1 MLTLVV
7 ADRKPLLGTLMGNED
22 NARVVL
28 SQLGKVIFEEE
39 IPKITQ
45 HYPMVRVWNT
55 CIMPD
60 HIHLI
65 VSVDAS
71 LPGSKHLGLVMRGF
85 KAGCSRAWWNI
96 NHTTRV
102 KTRGTTPQNATTAQA
117 TAVPQTATTAQ
128 ATATPQTATTAQA
141 TATPQNATTAQATA
155 MPQSATTTQ
164 ATAVPQT
171 ATTTQATSQI
181 ETWAIENCNS
191 SGKVPAAYTAVNGSS
206 LFEPGYN
213 DKILLRYGQLDNWK
227 RYLDD
232 NPRRLLIKRRNPQ
245 LFTILHN
252 IEVAGKS
259 CQMVGNRFLLDIPD
273 KVAVIIHRRY
283 TPQECER
290 LKNEWIAIGEA
301 GGVLVGTAVAPKEK
315 EIMREAL
322 NRGYRII
329 LLKENG
335 FPPLY
340 KPQGESFD
348 ACKRGQLLQIS
359 PWQYDSEHKKITREQ
374 CLQLN
379 GMAEVIASQ
388 V

>member
-1 MLTLVV
+1 MDRKDAIEHGYTIHDKAASMKRRCNAHDYYKPGHYMLTLVI

-60 HIHLI
+60 HVHII
-65 VSVDAS
+65 VSVKDN
-71 LPGSKHLGLVMRGF
+71 LPAGKHLGIVLRGF
-85 KAGCSRAWWNI
+85 KAGCTQAWWNI
-96 NHTTRV
+96 NNITRV
-102 KTRGTTPQNATTAQA
+102 KTRGTMSQTAILTTLPTAIATQALATT
-117 TAVPQTATTAQ
+117 QTTGMDST
-128 ATATPQTATTAQA
+128 
-141 TATPQNATTAQATA
+141 
-155 MPQSATTTQ
+155 M
-164 ATAVPQT
+164 
-171 ATTTQATSQI
+171 
-181 ETWAIENCNS
+181 AIKNGGNID
-191 SGKVPAAYTAVNGSS
+191 KVPAVSTAVKRPS

-232 NPRRLLIKRRNPQ
+232 NPRRLLIKRRHPD

-252 IEVAGKS
+252 VEIAGKS

-283 TPQECER
+283 TPQECEQ
-290 LKNEWIAIGEA
+290 LKSEWLAVGEC

-315 EIMREAL
+315 EIMREAM

-348 ACKRGQLLQIS
+348 ACKRGQLLLIS
-359 PWQYDSEHKKITREQ
+359 PWQFDNEHKKITRGQ
-374 CLQLN
+374 CLLLN
-379 GMAEVIASQ
+379 EMAEAIAAR

>member
-45 HYPMVRVWNT
+45 HYPMVRVWNS

-102 KTRGTTPQNATTAQA
+102 KTRGTTPQSATTAQ
-117 TAVPQTATTAQ
+117 V
-128 ATATPQTATTAQA
+128 TATPQTATTTQA
-141 TATPQNATTAQATA
+141 TATPQY
-155 MPQSATTTQ
+155 ATTTR
-164 ATAVPQT
+164 
-171 ATTTQATSQI
+171 ATSQI

-191 SGKVPAAYTAVNGSS
+191 SGEVPAAYTAVNGSS

-252 IEVAGKS
+252 IEVAGRN

-290 LKNEWIAIGEA
+290 LKNEWLAIGEA
-301 GGVLVGTAVAPKEK
+301 GGVLVGTAIAPKEK

-322 NRGYRII
+322 NRGYRFI

-374 CLQLN
+374 CLLLN